1 MLSGPSVPVGTHQYS
16 LFQQLRRRSFLPPA
30 SFIALQSF
38 FTASPI
44 LSISVNS
51 VHTFKE
57 PSTPLAH
64 ATVKTEKS
72 KLSLHVR
79 FKMPGA
85 HLAGDAQGAE
95 KPAGWLECSEG
106 TVSRKARPG
115 AESFKEHEGMNL
127 EIP

>member
-1 MLSGPSVPVGTHQYS
+1 M
-16 LFQQLRRRSFLPPA
+16 
-30 SFIALQSF
+30 
-38 FTASPI
+38 
-44 LSISVNS
+44 NS

-79 FKMPGA
+79 FKVPGA

-106 TVSRKARPG
+106 TVSRKARLG
-115 AESFKEHEGMNL
+115 GESFKEHEGMNL